1 MWIQLAQHTG
11 FFYSIYLFYCRRLRR
26 LESPFEIPSPAH
38 FRCTHSQGFKSMRFL
53 STSCLPVRSAA
64 SRHAR
69 GSAMWPSK
77 GSFAHRPR
85 LKISFKNSVASD
97 VVEVVEELRS
107 TTGMNDKNAMA
118 GVKAVG
124 KIVSLEGGPQMDT
137 VLSVFFSPL

>member
-1 MWIQLAQHTG
+1 
-11 FFYSIYLFYCRRLRR
+11 
-26 LESPFEIPSPAH
+26 
-38 FRCTHSQGFKSMRFL
+38 MRFL
-53 STSCLPVRSAA
+53 STSCLPVQSAA

-107 TTGMNDKNAMA
+107 TTGLNDKNAMA

-124 KIVSLEGGPQMDT
+124 KIVAIEIGPKLDT
-137 VLSVFFSPL
+137 LLQVHHVHVPCGLNMHHAARVTSKICHFHVFEFFPTMTGDQG